1 MLITIYQCSV
11 HCDHHYYRLFV
22 AWPLEYTVSIQVVV
36 KLVYKL
42 LYKGYP
48 NEGAAHVALETIRS
62 WLEIEDHHE
71 KVIF

>member
-1 MLITIYQCSV
+1 M
-11 HCDHHYYRLFV
+11 
-22 AWPLEYTVSIQVVV
+22 WPLEYMVSIQVVV